1 MGDFIG
7 VPITPQLW
15 LDKEAQEAAELY
27 CSVFQDSKITSTTTI
42 LIKERERNA
51 RYRPSCPRVALPSPV
66 WQTVWLDSGQVRR
79 LLADLPSV
87 LDLDAGQGHAR
98 ASGPRLA
105 NVSENEKDVPCAI
118 TKAYKGESLG

>member
-1 MGDFIG
+1 MLRFPGFKNHKHDHNF
-7 VPITPQLW
+7 
-15 LDKEAQEAAELY
+15 DKGTREK
-27 CSVFQDSKITSTTTI
+27 CSVQAKLS
-42 LIKERERNA
+42 EGGA
-51 RYRPSCPRVALPSPV
+51 ALTV
-66 WQTVWLDSGQVRR
+66 WQTIWLDSGQVRR

>member
-51 RYRPSCPRVALPSPV
+51 RYRPSCPRVALPSPFGKQYGWIQDKYGGS
-66 WQTVWLDSGQVRR
+66 WQISP
-79 LLADLPSV
+79 PSW
-87 LDLDAGQGHAR
+87 
-98 ASGPRLA
+98 
-105 NVSENEKDVPCAI
+105 
-118 TKAYKGESLG
+118 T